1 MGTHAVTIMLMVG
14 GALLMGRSPAAMAAE
29 MQPGMWTFTQQTRTA
44 AGVKRSRSV
53 RCVRPEDAK
62 DPVRYFAPR
71 GGGRAA
77 ACELLE
83 NSVFAGRISSRMRCT
98 AGQTSMDLGS
108 IINIDTP
115 THLTI
120 RTTLTT
126 NAGPR
131 QSSNVGM
138 SGEGVRTGN
147 CR

>member
-1 MGTHAVTIMLMVG
+1 VGKHAVAIILMIG
-14 GALLMGRSPAAMAAE
+14 GVLLMGRSPPAAAAE
-29 MQPGMWTFTQQTRTA
+29 MQPGRWTFTQETRTG
-44 AGVKRSRSV
+44 AGVKRTRTV
-53 RCVRPEDAK
+53 RCVRPAEAA

-83 NSVFAGRISSRMRCT
+83 NSVFSGRISSRLRCT
-98 AGQTSMDLGS
+98 AGQTSMELGS

-120 RTTLTT
+120 RTTLST

-138 SGEGVRTGN
+138 SGEGVRIGN